1 MKTRVFLIRHGETEY
16 NVQGRFQ
23 GSKDIN
29 LTENGIAQAHQL
41 KERFQNKF
49 DYIFSSPLTRAYET
63 AKILASVNGT
73 EAIKVDNLREINFGE
88 WEGLTAKEVK
98 DTYPD
103 ALELWKNDEIEG
115 PLVGGDVTM
124 KLAAIRGKECIMDIV
139 KEHPGSKIAIVAHG
153 AIIRCAISEIFNWN
167 VGSMYHQLVLGNT
180 AVSELTF
187 DEKLRPQ
194 LVTLNDTNHLTE
206 DSKSVPSL

>member
-29 LTENGIAQAHQL
+29 LTESGIAQAHQL

-63 AKILASVNGT
+63 AKVLASVNNT
-73 EAIKVDNLREINFGE
+73 EVVIVDNLREINFGE
-88 WEGLTAKEVK
+88 WEGLTAKEVVE
-98 DTYPD
+98 TYPD
-103 ALELWKNDEIEG
+103 AYELWKNDEING
-115 PLVGGDVTM
+115 PLCGGDVSM
-124 KLAAIRGKECIMDIV
+124 KLAGIRGEKCIMDIAE
-139 KEHPGSKIAIVAHG
+139 KHPGSKIAIVAHG
-153 AIIRCAISEIFNWN
+153 AIIRCAIAEIFDWN
-167 VGSMYHQLVLGNT
+167 VGMYHKLVLGNT
-180 AVSELTF
+180 AVSEVSF

-194 LVTLNDTNHLTE
+194 LVSLNDTNHLSE
-206 DSKSVPSL
+206 DTQSVTSL

>member
-41 KERFQNKF
+41 KERFQNEF

-63 AKILASVNGT
+63 AKILASVNGI
-73 EAIKVDNLREINFGE
+73 EAVKVDNLREINFGE

-98 DTYPD
+98 ETYPD
-103 ALELWKNDEIEG
+103 ALELWKNDEIDG

-124 KLAAIRGKECIMDIV
+124 KLAAIRGKECIMDLV
-139 KEHPGSKIAIVAHG
+139 KKHPGSNIAIVAHG

-167 VGSMYHQLVLGNT
+167 VGSMYHKLVLGNT
-180 AVSELTF
+180 AVSEITF